1 MRRGAVLSAL
11 LLTAL
16 LLYLW
21 PGLLKG
27 LWTDTDNRMAG
38 ELRPAQRRT
47 LTLWWLPGKM
57 GDQRCISRLCTRLE
71 KETPGLRVF
80 LRRADAAELTVPDA
94 LLPDAVLFGTG
105 DVVNPEQLF
114 LPLTLSEDDG
124 NLSSGKSGGETYAL
138 PLWYEENV
146 LSVPNGW
153 LEEDGTPAVTAQPR
167 SLLGQTAATP
177 KPETDETPSIP
188 WRRLLAENALWV
200 SPGTAGP
207 QLAFTAPSS
216 LREELD
222 SAALHSAEKPV
233 KGTARVWTRR
243 EHLAAAQKE
252 ALTAFSLRPAVSDRV
267 RYAALCRDTAET
279 HALLAFL
286 RSEGCR
292 EEAEAAGL
300 LPAEQADSLPNA
312 FAHTREELNAFC
324 ADGLRRGLDPVEIL
338 LRLR

>member
-47 LTLWWLPGKM
+47 LTLWWLPGEM

-80 LRRADAAELTVPDA
+80 LRRADAAELTAPDA

-153 LEEDGTPAVTAQPR
+153 LEENGTPAVTAQPR

-207 QLAFTAPSS
+207 QLLFTAPDS
-216 LREELD
+216 LRAALA
-222 SAALHSAEKPV
+222 SAALSSAEKPAA
-233 KGTARVWTRR
+233 GTARVWSRR
-243 EHLAAAQKE
+243 EHLAAA
-252 ALTAFSLRPAVSDRV
+252 SDRA
-267 RYAALCRDTAET
+267 RYAALCRNTEET
-279 HALLAFL
+279 RALLVFL
-286 RSEGCR
+286 GSDACR

-300 LPAEQADSLPNA
+300 IPAENADSLPNA
-312 FAHTREELNAFC
+312 FAHTREELNALC

>member
-16 LLYLW
+16 LLCLW

-27 LWTDTDNRMAG
+27 LWTEEDNRMAG
-38 ELRPAQRRT
+38 DLRPARRRDM
-47 LTLWWLPGKM
+47 TLWWIPGET
-57 GDQRCISRLCTRLE
+57 GDQRCVSRLCTRLE

-80 LRRADAAELTVPDA
+80 LRRADAAELTAPDA

-105 DVVNPEQLF
+105 DVANPEQLF
-114 LPLTLSEDDG
+114 LPLTLSEDGG
-124 NLSSGKSGGETYAL
+124 NLSSGKSGGKTYAL

-146 LSVPNGW
+146 LSVPGGW
-153 LEEDGTPAVTAQPR
+153 LEEDGVPSATVQPR
-167 SLLGQTAATP
+167 SLLGQASATRP
-177 KPETDETPSIP
+177 PEKGEAPSVP
-188 WRRLLAENALWV
+188 WRRLLEKDALWV
-200 SPGTAGP
+200 SPGAAGP

-216 LREELD
+216 LRAELA

-233 KGTARVWTRR
+233 RGAARVWTRR

-252 ALTAFSLRPAVSDRV
+252 ALTAFPLRPAVSDRA
-267 RYAALCRDTAET
+267 RYAALCRNTAET
-279 HALLAFL
+279 RTLLAFL
-286 RSEGCR
+286 TSAACR

-300 LPAEQADSLPNA
+300 MPAGSADSLPNA
-312 FAHTREELNAFC
+312 FAHTREELNALC

>member
-27 LWTDTDNRMAG
+27 LWTEEDNRMAD
-38 ELRPAQRRT
+38 ELRPAQRRD
-47 LTLWWLPGKM
+47 LTLWWIPGET

-80 LRRADAAELTVPDA
+80 LRRADAAELTAPDT

-114 LPLTLSEDDG
+114 LPLTLSGDDG
-124 NLSSGKSGGETYAL
+124 NLSSGRSGGETYAL

-146 LSVPNGW
+146 LSVPGGW
-153 LEEDGTPAVTAQPR
+153 LEESGAPSVTAEPR
-167 SLLGQTAATP
+167 SLLGQASATRT
-177 KPETDETPSIP
+177 PEQDEAPSVP
-188 WRRLLAENALWV
+188 WRRLLEKDALWV

-207 QLAFTAPSS
+207 QLLFTAPAS
-216 LREELD
+216 LRTELA
-222 SAALHSAEKPV
+222 SAALASAEKPA
-233 KGTARVWTRR
+233 KGAARVWSRR

-252 ALTAFSLRPAVSDRV
+252 ALTAFPLRPAVSNRT
-267 RYAALCRDTAET
+267 RYAALCRNTAET
-279 HALLAFL
+279 RTLLSFL
-286 RSEGCR
+286 ISSACR

-300 LPAEQADSLPNA
+300 VPAGNADSLPNA
-312 FAHTREELNAFC
+312 FAHTREELNALC

>member
-47 LTLWWLPGKM
+47 LTLWWLPGEM

-80 LRRADAAELTVPDA
+80 LRRADAAELTAPDA

-138 PLWYEENV
+138 PLW
-146 LSVPNGW
+146 
-153 LEEDGTPAVTAQPR
+153 
-167 SLLGQTAATP
+167 
-177 KPETDETPSIP
+177 
-188 WRRLLAENALWV
+188 
-200 SPGTAGP
+200 
-207 QLAFTAPSS
+207 
-216 LREELD
+216 
-222 SAALHSAEKPV
+222 
-233 KGTARVWTRR
+233 
-243 EHLAAAQKE
+243 
-252 ALTAFSLRPAVSDRV
+252 
-267 RYAALCRDTAET
+267 
-279 HALLAFL
+279 
-286 RSEGCR
+286 
-292 EEAEAAGL
+292 
-300 LPAEQADSLPNA
+300 
-312 FAHTREELNAFC
+312 
-324 ADGLRRGLDPVEIL
+324 
-338 LRLR
+338 

>member
-47 LTLWWLPGKM
+47 LTLWWLPGEM

-80 LRRADAAELTVPDA
+80 LRRADAAELTTPDA

-153 LEEDGTPAVTAQPR
+153 LEENGTPTVTVQPH

-207 QLAFTAPSS
+207 QLAFTVPSS
-216 LREELD
+216 LREELV

-279 HALLAFL
+279 RALLAFL
-286 RSEGCR
+286 RSEACR

-312 FAHTREELNAFC
+312 FAHTREELNALC

>member
-47 LTLWWLPGKM
+47 LTLWWLPGEM

-153 LEEDGTPAVTAQPR
+153 LEEDGTPTVTVQPH

-177 KPETDETPSIP
+177 KPETDEDTVYPVAEAIGRKRAVGQPRHGRAAAGVHRAVFFAGGTGLGGASFGGKAGQGYGTGLDASGASG
-188 WRRLLAENALWV
+188 RRSKGSPDSLFTAACCQR
-200 SPGTAGP
+200 PGTICGP
-207 QLAFTAPSS
+207 LPGHGGDPRPACLSPLGGLPGGSGSRRAP
-216 LREELD
+216 
-222 SAALHSAEKPV
+222 
-233 KGTARVWTRR
+233 ARRTGRFP
-243 EHLAAAQKE
+243 AQR
-252 ALTAFSLRPAVSDRV
+252 LRPHPGG
-267 RYAALCRDTAET
+267 AERP
-279 HALLAFL
+279 L
-286 RSEGCR
+286 RGR
-292 EEAEAAGL
+292 
-300 LPAEQADSLPNA
+300 PATGP
-312 FAHTREELNAFC
+312 
-324 ADGLRRGLDPVEIL
+324 
-338 LRLR
+338 